1 MPRPRHLTA
10 SFGLSA
16 QSDAHGPRPGRAQ
29 ARNASSSQADQGGQ
43 RPSGTCAGEAPGAC
57 PTSPESLGHILP
69 SRAPSAGGCAIG
81 PAHAHAT
88 KAAPGG
94 FGARLR
100 AASSPPA
107 PHAEAGRGWTRP
119 DAGTPGASGRLPPS
133 DASLTAETPG
143 GAEAQPPPP
152 PPGCKRA
159 KTGRRVSPD
168 QPSRTRADASMES
181 RDQGTSQPRGN
192 SPGSAT
198 STG

>member
-1 MPRPRHLTA
+1 MLTVPDLVVPRPVMHHRAKPTREVSGPRGHVQVKPREPAPPRPSPSDTSCRAGHPRQAAAPSGQRMRMRPKRPPADSGRGCARPPRLPRRMPRL
-10 SFGLSA
+10 
-16 QSDAHGPRPGRAQ
+16 D
-29 ARNASSSQADQGGQ
+29 
-43 RPSGTCAGEAPGAC
+43 
-57 PTSPESLGHILP
+57 
-69 SRAPSAGGCAIG
+69 
-81 PAHAHAT
+81 
-88 KAAPGG
+88 
-94 FGARLR
+94 
-100 AASSPPA
+100 
-107 PHAEAGRGWTRP
+107 EAGRGWTRP